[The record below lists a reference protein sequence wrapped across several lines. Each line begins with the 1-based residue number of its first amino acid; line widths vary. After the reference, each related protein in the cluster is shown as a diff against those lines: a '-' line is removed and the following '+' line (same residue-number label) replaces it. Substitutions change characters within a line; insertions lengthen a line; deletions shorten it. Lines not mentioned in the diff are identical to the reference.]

1 MEMNNCTDNF
11 LPESS
16 TFSTTQHFGPLNI
29 LDLCLHGFKFLF
41 GFPAHFYVIWL
52 IITGT
57 GNGVALEFFMLN
69 LSVCE
74 MAISLNIFLHVLE
87 RWFSSLK
94 TLKYLLFGLTTTGRP
109 LFQCLMC
116 VERYLAVVHPVT
128 FLKYKPLRYRVIC
141 STVAWII
148 TLGSCLYCLFNMVSC
163 NFYLFVYWFAMQS
176 LIFFCIQSF
185 CLVAVLR
192 ALKQSGPGEK
202 KKEEENHMKRRA
214 FYLIL
219 LTTVSMIITYL
230 PYIITALY
238 FILSQHYVQEA
249 FTVAFVCYIL
259 AGFVQPVLYL
269 NRVRKCFCF
278 R

>member
-1 MEMNNCTDNF
+1 MNNCTDNF

-41 GFPAHFYVIWL
+41 GFPAHFYVVWL

-74 MAISLNIFLHVLE
+74 MAISLNIFLYVLD

-94 TLKYLLFGLTTTGRP
+94 TLKYFTLGLCVTGRP

-128 FLKYKPLRYRVIC
+128 FLKYKPLRYRVNCCI
-141 STVAWII
+141 VAWII
-148 TLGSCLYCLFNMVSC
+148 ILGSCLCCLFTIVLC
-163 NFYLFVYWFAMQS
+163 NFYSYVCYFALQF
-176 LIFFCIQSF
+176 LIFFSIQLF

-219 LTTVSMIITYL
+219 ITTVSMIITYL

-238 FILSQHYVQEA
+238 FILSQHYVQEH

-269 NRVRKCFCF
+269 NRVRKFSCFQ
-278 R
+278 